1 MDEDFQRR
9 LNKIYED
16 HARFMAL
23 AESATPLTEQQKQEN
38 RAKQFA
44 EEEPLRIAKR
54 EEIARRALQ
63 PDPHAKLYPPPE
75 EIFPALPWKP
85 RVLLNLARIN
95 WKANI
100 EMCKRIGSMMRQF
113 RHYSK
118 WLSQNAPL
126 GSGLSSEALEPMNEM
141 GDLVY
146 SHVRA
151 VQARKRVSGPGC
163 IPTGEL
169 LNLERQLARL
179 YRFHRNQWTLE
190 YRAELKAKRDAQEIE
205 MAPMAAMIQDIL
217 KG

>member
-9 LNKIYED
+9 LDKIYED

-23 AESATPLTEQQKQEN
+23 AESATPLTEQQKQKTGQAICG
-38 RAKQFA
+38 RRTATDSK
-44 EEEPLRIAKR
+44 
-54 EEIARRALQ
+54 ARRNRPPSVAARPTCETVLTTGGNLPGIALE
-63 PDPHAKLYPPPE
+63 AAR
-75 EIFPALPWKP
+75 I
-85 RVLLNLARIN
+85 LNLARIN

-100 EMCKRIGSMMRQF
+100 ELCKRIGSMMRQF

-118 WLSQNAPL
+118 WLSQNATARKR
-126 GSGLSSEALEPMNEM
+126 LSSEALEPMNEM

-179 YRFHRNQWTLE
+179 YRFHRNQWTLST
-190 YRAELKAKRDAQEIE
+190 AQGSKQN
-205 MAPMAAMIQDIL
+205 AMRR
-217 KG
+217 K